1 MEALQLLLEKLN
13 TGKIPI
19 SEEML
24 QQAGLGQGGAAGGG
38 VVSGKGPAVDKML
51 ARQKAERIA
60 LDKELRQE
68 AEAEMD
74 KLLGDFVS
82 HYLLLLDVM
91 KTVNDSPSKILGCE
105 AVSTSFNLD
114 LDICN
119 PSLCYFLNP
128 LYSKIHAKI
137 RPKLLWHFSVSLSR
151 SRLP

>member
-82 HYLLLLDVM
+82 YY
-91 KTVNDSPSKILGCE
+91 SSQGCE
-105 AVSTSFNLD
+105 SSDFNLNSD
-114 LDICN
+114 FLLFTN
-119 PSLCYFLNP
+119 PIF
-128 LYSKIHAKI
+128 
-137 RPKLLWHFSVSLSR
+137 
-151 SRLP
+151 RL